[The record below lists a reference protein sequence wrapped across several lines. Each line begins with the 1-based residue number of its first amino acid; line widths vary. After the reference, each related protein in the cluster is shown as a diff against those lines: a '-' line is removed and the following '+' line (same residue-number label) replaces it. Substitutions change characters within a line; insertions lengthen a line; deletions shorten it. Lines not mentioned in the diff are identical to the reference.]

1 MELKSFFR
9 YLGRNKT
16 YTLINVI
23 GFALSLAFVILT
35 MAYTWQESTVDHF
48 HEDADRIQLAF
59 NQNPE
64 SGWQPGDDWIVA
76 EALKGR
82 FSDVEDA
89 CPVYYM
95 QERTVSLRTME
106 QEVKVHASFSESNFF
121 TFFSFPLV
129 SGEPGEVLQDPYSVV
144 LSEPLA
150 QRLFGKENPIG
161 QSLKLDDSVYVKVSG
176 VMKPFRN
183 SLLSGT
189 DVLLPMPRTAE
200 CLPYSLEKEWGY
212 MTVTLTFVKMHPGHD
227 MNDHRQEVLE
237 FYKEQ
242 GYGIFDEKGFVNC
255 NDVWFVPLKEVHLGG
270 FKPSVVSAETW
281 HGQNVVLR
289 YGDAALVRLLW
300 TVSILVLLFAI
311 INYIN
316 LTLAS
321 SEFRVKEAAT
331 RRLLGAARW
340 SVQLRLMSETVFLT
354 FLSFLIGLLLA
365 LAFEPEFSGIL
376 QKPVDMGL
384 LFSPGGVALAVLLLL
399 VVGLV
404 AGGLPSVLISSFKPI
419 DIVNGRY
426 RLRSKMSLGKT
437 FLVFQYMATF
447 LMLSLSVVISMQIR
461 HLIKAPLGYDTL
473 NVLEV
478 EFPGWNLSVKQVV
491 SDKLSALPCVK
502 RFGWGVG
509 SPLSGGS
516 VMAFGNVD
524 GSMELVPVCTMD
536 SVAFDLFGF
545 EVLRDNRASVPGGYF
560 LTPASLAFLNTSL
573 DADMIEGLKLP
584 ISGVVQNIRLSNILQ
599 DYASVLIQLSENVQT
614 DYMQL
619 WVEVQ
624 GNAGDAYKEVDR
636 AIRETLEDEF
646 RVDFMDA
653 KVRDSFVN
661 QLQLQEIVTLFS
673 LVALLVSVLG
683 LVAMSV
689 FYMRQRLKEVAVRK
703 VFGADNRQV
712 FWHLVKPFMTY
723 VAIGIVL
730 GLPLAWYLSETWLKA
745 FSYRL
750 HAYGWLFLPVAA
762 FCLLVSFAAVGIQG
776 RIASRTNPAE
786 NIKTE

>member
-1 MELKSFFR
+1 ML
-9 YLGRNKT
+9 
-16 YTLINVI
+16 
-23 GFALSLAFVILT
+23 
-35 MAYTWQESTVDHF
+35 
-48 HEDADRIQLAF
+48 
-59 NQNPE
+59 NQ
-64 SGWQPGDDWIVA
+64 A
-76 EALKGR
+76 
-82 FSDVEDA
+82 
-89 CPVYYM
+89 
-95 QERTVSLRTME
+95 
-106 QEVKVHASFSESNFF
+106 
-121 TFFSFPLV
+121 
-129 SGEPGEVLQDPYSVV
+129 
-144 LSEPLA
+144 
-150 QRLFGKENPIG
+150 
-161 QSLKLDDSVYVKVSG
+161 
-176 VMKPFRN
+176 
-183 SLLSGT
+183 GT
-189 DVLLPMPRTAE
+189 DPT
-200 CLPYSLEKEWGY
+200 
-212 MTVTLTFVKMHPGHD
+212 
-227 MNDHRQEVLE
+227 
-237 FYKEQ
+237 
-242 GYGIFDEKGFVNC
+242 IF
-255 NDVWFVPLKEVHLGG
+255 HLGG

-281 HGQNVVLR
+281 QGQNVVLR

-321 SEFRVKEAAT
+321 SEFRVKEAAA
-331 RRLLGAARW
+331 RRLLGASRW
-340 SVQLRLMSETVFLT
+340 AVQSRLMSETVFLT

-365 LAFEPEFSGIL
+365 LAFEPEFSSIL
-376 QKPVDMGL
+376 QKPIDMGL

-426 RLRSKMSLGKT
+426 RLRAKMSLGKT
-437 FLVFQYMATF
+437 FLVFQNMATF
-447 LMLSLSVVISMQIR
+447 LMLSLSVVISLQIR

-478 EFPGWNLSVKQVV
+478 EFPGWKPSVKQVV
-491 SDKLSALPCVK
+491 SEKLSALPCVK

-516 VMAFGNVD
+516 VMAFDNVD

-536 SVAFDLFGF
+536 SMAFDLFGF

-560 LTPASLAFLNTSL
+560 LTPASLAFFNTSL

-584 ISGVVQNIRLSNILQ
+584 ISGVVQNIRLSNVLQ
-599 DYASVLIQLSENVQT
+599 DYASVLIQLSGNVQT

-646 RVDFMDA
+646 RIGFMDA
-653 KVRDSFVN
+653 KVRDSFIS
-661 QLQLQEIVTLFS
+661 QLQLQKIVTLFA
-673 LVALLVSVLG
+673 LVALLVSLLG

-689 FYMRQRLKEVAVRK
+689 FYMRQRLREVAVRK

-712 FWHLVKPFMTY
+712 FWHLVKPFMAY
-723 VAIGIVL
+723 VGIGIAL
-730 GLPLAWYLSETWLKA
+730 GLPLAWYLSERWLDA

-750 HAYGWLFLPVAA
+750 QFYVWIFLPVAA

-776 RIASRTNPAE
+776 YVASRTQPAE
-786 NIKTE
+786 SIKSE